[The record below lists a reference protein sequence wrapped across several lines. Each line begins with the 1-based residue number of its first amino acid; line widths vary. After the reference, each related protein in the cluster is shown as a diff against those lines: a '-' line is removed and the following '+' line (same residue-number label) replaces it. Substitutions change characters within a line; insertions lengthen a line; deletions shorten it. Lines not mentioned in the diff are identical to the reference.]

1 MSALPPSQRAN
12 VLRAYRELLSLAA
25 RLPAEQRGAALAEA
39 RAGVRANAGESDPGA
54 ASEQLKRLWARVGFL
69 RMVRIAP
76 LLRPREPHRQQRAPC
91 RVLHARRRRGTLTDD
106 RAPCAAP
113 QTLPRRPGDRARG
126 SGIFVLRDGELV
138 PGSGESAGTRV
149 ATGILDMNEARARH
163 NALLKR
169 QHFGRMP
176 GSMEPF

>member
-106 RAPCAAP
+106 RA
-113 QTLPRRPGDRARG
+113 RG